1 MSSTKT
7 RFRSQDTTRAAIIDA
22 AAACFAEK
30 GYAETGVAEI
40 CARAGISKG
49 ALYYHFESKQ
59 AIFLELVD
67 IQLADLEE
75 VLEKTARDAKN
86 IPESLLRLSHLIQ
99 GLIQSDYTRAGIF
112 LEVWSQA
119 SRDQTVREAS
129 LATFQRFEDIFTRLI
144 QRGIDEG
151 TFAPI
156 DPNAG
161 AQALLSIASGTFMRS
176 LLDPQRTDWGKI
188 AEESIEI
195 LINGLKRR
203 SV

>member
-75 VLEKTARDAKN
+75 ILEKTARDAKN

-99 GLIQSDYTRAGIF
+99 GLIQSDYTGQAFFR
-112 LEVWSQA
+112 VWSQTA
-119 SRDQTVREAS
+119 VIKPCAKPHW
-129 LATFQRFEDIFTRLI
+129 LPF
-144 QRGIDEG
+144 
-151 TFAPI
+151 
-156 DPNAG
+156 
-161 AQALLSIASGTFMRS
+161 
-176 LLDPQRTDWGKI
+176 
-188 AEESIEI
+188 
-195 LINGLKRR
+195 
-203 SV
+203 SVLRISSPG